1 MTFANLVIADL
12 RLSVLYF
19 SFMFF
24 SQFGRVSGY
33 VQTMFWFANLVIE
46 DFGFRIEDFGFRIED
61 FGFRIVWIVDCW
73 LLVMRAEG
81 LRF

>member
-1 MTFANLVIADL
+1 MFWFANLVIADL

-33 VQTMFWFANLVIE
+33 VQTMVSFANLVIA
-46 DFGFRIEDFGFRIED
+46 DYGFRIAD

-73 LLVMRAEG
+73 LLVMRTEG